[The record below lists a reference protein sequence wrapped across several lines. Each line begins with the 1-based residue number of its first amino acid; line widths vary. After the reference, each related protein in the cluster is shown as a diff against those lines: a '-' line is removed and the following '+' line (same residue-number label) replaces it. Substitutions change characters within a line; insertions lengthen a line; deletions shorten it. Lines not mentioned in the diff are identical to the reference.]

1 MFHTKTS
8 LVVGFLGMSL
18 LVTGCGTAGNRLGQ
32 SMDLPP
38 LLSGANAKYDR
49 RALAAEV
56 EKDPFPK
63 ANQTTRVANAKVDV
77 QR

>member
-1 MFHTKTS
+1 MFRTKTS
-8 LVVGFLGMSL
+8 LVVGFLGMTL
-18 LVTGCGTAGNRLGQ
+18 LVTGCGAAGNRLGR

-38 LLSGANAKYDR
+38 LFSGSNAKFDR

-63 ANQTTRVANAKVDV
+63 AKQTARVANAKVDAP
-77 QR
+77 Q